1 MDDCERCKKY
11 PKYSDSALLNNA
23 RMLSSILVTELMNNW
38 TGNLQLNF
46 GVLKAKELRTT
57 NGEIPLLFN
66 FPIIKG
72 GDI

>member
-1 MDDCERCKKY
+1 MHKKY
-11 PKYSDSALLNNA
+11 QKYLDSALLNNA
-23 RMLSSILVTELMNNW
+23 RMLSSILVMELMNNW
-38 TGNLQLNF
+38 TGNLQLNL
-46 GVLKAKELRTT
+46 GVLKAKKFHT